1 MFSGGDLSS
10 IEQDTVAAALASAPH
25 SSWKQEGPDEWPSV
39 VDLLVTSGL
48 AESRG
53 AARRTIKEGGAYLN
67 NERIV
72 DESAVAE
79 PSALVH
85 GRWWLLRRGK
95 KSFASVEMV
104 R

>member
-1 MFSGGDLSS
+1 MRAHQVHPVIPVSGPHERKAVTADDKAPVQRARTMF
-10 IEQDTVAAALASAPH
+10 
-25 SSWKQEGPDEWPSV
+25 
-39 VDLLVTSGL
+39 
-48 AESRG
+48 
-53 AARRTIKEGGAYLN
+53 KEGGAYLN

-79 PSALVH
+79 QSALVH

>member
-1 MFSGGDLSS
+1 M
-10 IEQDTVAAALASAPH
+10 
-25 SSWKQEGPDEWPSV
+25 
-39 VDLLVTSGL
+39 SGL

-72 DESAVAE
+72 DESALADQG
-79 PSALVH
+79 ALVH

-95 KSFASVEMV
+95 KSFASVELQ